1 MPDVGL
7 RQVEAERR
15 QPRPCLLDEI
25 KEAPGAAADVDK
37 PQFALV
43 ASGES
48 FRKRRQRL
56 PPHGVG
62 RSLEQHLD
70 LRVVAVGGFLSQ
82 PAARLEMEILQVVVR
97 APAARLCVQHLVRR
111 VALAALV
118 DLGEVA
124 EEQPRAVEQR
134 EQRAVMVRGKGID
147 PGLDVGEILLEQR
160 RPVGVQALLD
170 AWIGSRL
177 RRARSPPS
185 CCRTCSA
192 SRRMT

>member
-1 MPDVGL
+1 MLVTASQLLSCRGDRFRVGDDEIDARPALKVAPRVPDVGL

-15 QPRPCLLDEI
+15 QPRPYLLDEI
-25 KEAPGAAADVDK
+25 KEAPGAAADVDQ

-97 APAARLCVQHLVRR
+97 AAAARLCVQHLARR
-111 VALAALV
+111 VALATRV

-124 EEQPRAVEQR
+124 EE
-134 EQRAVMVRGKGID
+134 
-147 PGLDVGEILLEQR
+147 
-160 RPVGVQALLD
+160 
-170 AWIGSRL
+170 
-177 RRARSPPS
+177 
-185 CCRTCSA
+185 
-192 SRRMT
+192 